1 MAVAPLSKAFAH
13 CGTFTMSDDS
23 DRGLAP
29 NLSPVAE
36 LAADPQAP
44 RWARDC
50 AWVPGT
56 GHCRNHPCGTSCLF
70 RAQRKAE
77 AERVM
82 RSRQRRRLAQ
92 EAFASRMVRRVFFF
106 SYSWGTSLR

>member
-1 MAVAPLSKAFAH
+1 
-13 CGTFTMSDDS
+13 MSDDS

-29 NLSPVAE
+29 NLSRVAE

-50 AWVPGT
+50 GWVPGT
-56 GHCRNHPCGTSCLF
+56 GHCRNRRCGTACLF
-70 RAQRKAE
+70 HTQREAE

-82 RSRQRRRLAQ
+82 RARRRRRPAQ
-92 EAFASRMVRRVFFF
+92 QAFAGRRVRRVFFF
-106 SYSWGTSLR
+106 SYSWGTLLR